1 MTFTKTSRPIT
12 RLLQQAALLGMVFG
26 LTACAS
32 LQETTQDFISPK
44 PACKNSL
51 EANLQAVSLQPIMD
65 GMTRELMGNACGVG
79 TPGGFVVTDLVSMA
93 DLKPGV
99 AGLVMGE
106 VTRSSLTRLNCQR
119 VFQVEATN
127 LLTLNDKG
135 FIALSRSAT
144 EVRPEIGPVREA
156 VVGSYHAW
164 PDKVLLVLR
173 RINTQTGE
181 LTQSV
186 SREISFGCKAR

>member
-1 MTFTKTSRPIT
+1 MNFMQTAHPTRRLITK
-12 RLLQQAALLGMVFG
+12 AMAVGVALSLS
-26 LTACAS
+26 ACAS
-32 LQETTQDFISPK
+32 LQESTQEFISPK

-51 EANLQAVSLQPIMD
+51 EANLQSVSLQPIFDSMASQ
-65 GMTRELMGNACGVG
+65 LMGSACGMG

-127 LLTLNDKG
+127 LLTLNDRG

>member
-51 EANLQAVSLQPIMD
+51 EANLQSVSLQPILD
-65 GMTRELMGNACGVG
+65 GMTRELMGNACGIG

-99 AGLVMGE
+99 AG
-106 VTRSSLTRLNCQR
+106 
-119 VFQVEATN
+119 
-127 LLTLNDKG
+127 
-135 FIALSRSAT
+135 
-144 EVRPEIGPVREA
+144 
-156 VVGSYHAW
+156 
-164 PDKVLLVLR
+164 
-173 RINTQTGE
+173 
-181 LTQSV
+181 
-186 SREISFGCKAR
+186 

>member
-1 MTFTKTSRPIT
+1 MIFKKTAIPGN
-12 RLLQQAALLGMVFG
+12 RLIRKAAVMGAVIG

-32 LQETTQDFISPK
+32 LQESTQALLSK
-44 PACKNSL
+44 PVCKNSL
-51 EANLQAVSLQPIMD
+51 EANLRSVSLQPIFD
-65 GMTRELMGNACGVG
+65 GMTLELMGSACGVG
-79 TPGGFVVTDLVSMA
+79 TQGGFVVTDLVSMA

-99 AGLVMGE
+99 GGLIMGE
-106 VTRSSLTRLNCQR
+106 VARSSLTRLNCQR
-119 VFQVEATN
+119 VFQVEAAN

-144 EVRPEIGPVREA
+144 AVRPEIGPVREA

-164 PDKVLLVLR
+164 PDKMLVVLR

>member
-1 MTFTKTSRPIT
+1 MTFTQTTNPIN
-12 RLLQQAALLGMVFG
+12 RLIRKAAVLGMVVG
-26 LTACAS
+26 LSACAS
-32 LQETTQDFISPK
+32 LQETTKEFISPK
-44 PACKNSL
+44 PPCKNSL
-51 EANLQAVSLQPIMD
+51 EANLQSVSLQPILD
-65 GMTRELMGNACGVG
+65 GMTRELMGNACGFG

-106 VTRSSLTRLNCQR
+106 VARSSLTRLNCQR
-119 VFQVEATN
+119 VFQVEAAS

-181 LTQSV
+181 LT
-186 SREISFGCKAR
+186 

>member
-1 MTFTKTSRPIT
+1 MIIKKTAPNPT
-12 RLLQQAALLGMVFG
+12 PLLRQAAAVALALS
-26 LTACAS
+26 LSACAG
-32 LQETTQDFISPK
+32 LQDSTRDLISPRL
-44 PACKNSL
+44 PCKNSL
-51 EANLQAVSLQPIMD
+51 EANLQSVSLQPIFD
-65 GMTRELMGNACGVG
+65 GMAQELMGNACGLG
-79 TPGGFVVTDLVSMA
+79 TQGGFVVTDLVSMA

-106 VTRSSLTRLNCQR
+106 VARAALTRLNCQR
-119 VFQVEATN
+119 VYQVEAAN
-127 LLTLNDKG
+127 LLTLNDQG

-164 PDKVLLVLR
+164 PDKALLVLR

-181 LTQSV
+181 LTRSV

>member
-1 MTFTKTSRPIT
+1 MTIKKTVPDPT
-12 RLLQQAALLGMVFG
+12 RLLRQAVVVALALS
-26 LTACAS
+26 LSACAG
-32 LQETTQDFISPK
+32 LQESTRDLISPRL
-44 PACKNSL
+44 PCKNSL
-51 EANLQAVSLQPIMD
+51 DANLQTVSLQPIFD
-65 GMTRELMGNACGVG
+65 GMVRELMGNACGIG

-106 VTRSSLTRLNCQR
+106 VTRAALTRLNCQR
-119 VFQVEATN
+119 VFQVEASN
-127 LLTLNDKG
+127 LLTLNDQG
-135 FIALSRSAT
+135 FIALSRSAA

-164 PDKVLLVLR
+164 PDKALLVLR

-186 SREISFGCKAR
+186 SQEISFGCKAR

>member
-1 MTFTKTSRPIT
+1 
-12 RLLQQAALLGMVFG
+12 
-26 LTACAS
+26 
-32 LQETTQDFISPK
+32 
-44 PACKNSL
+44 
-51 EANLQAVSLQPIMD
+51 
-65 GMTRELMGNACGVG
+65 
-79 TPGGFVVTDLVSMA
+79 MA

-119 VFQVEATN
+119 VFQVEAAN